1 MYSDIP
7 LEISW
12 MDVKGNVAS
21 SDRLRLQNNLGLSS
35 AVDIQRAS
43 SLMPNTFPTGLSPRF
58 ENPATAW
65 AQWLSLNSGLVHGF
79 PLKCSSFGKT
89 ETFPSR
95 ICNHSIA
102 ETSQNPWL
110 AVKVTTPHG
119 QNLISGRDSIIC
131 RNVFC

>member
-12 MDVKGNVAS
+12 MDVKGNMS
-21 SDRLRLQNNLGLSS
+21 SPDRLRLQNNLGLSS

-65 AQWLSLNSGLVHGF
+65 AQWL
-79 PLKCSSFGKT
+79 
-89 ETFPSR
+89 
-95 ICNHSIA
+95 
-102 ETSQNPWL
+102 
-110 AVKVTTPHG
+110 VTYSVVVWNDYH
-119 QNLISGRDSIIC
+119 
-131 RNVFC
+131 

>member
-1 MYSDIP
+1 MYSDVP

-12 MDVKGNVAS
+12 MDVEGNVAS

-79 PLKCSSFGKT
+79 PLKCSSFGKLKH
-89 ETFPSR
+89 FHRGS
-95 ICNHSIA
+95 
-102 ETSQNPWL
+102 
-110 AVKVTTPHG
+110 V
-119 QNLISGRDSIIC
+119 IIPLLKLTKSMAC
-131 RNVFC
+131 C

>member
-58 ENPATAW
+58 ENPATAG

-79 PLKCSSFGKT
+79 PLKCSSLGKLKHFHRGSVIIPLLRLAKIHGLLLKLRHLT
-89 ETFPSR
+89 AKISFPG
-95 ICNHSIA
+95 
-102 ETSQNPWL
+102 
-110 AVKVTTPHG
+110 VT
-119 QNLISGRDSIIC
+119 
-131 RNVFC
+131 V